1 MSWFGLGGSST
12 PKEEPVSSYSD
23 SSFSSLDEQP
33 STNYTSAVSS
43 SGGTS
48 VNDIIMEEQQKVL
61 VQQAIAK
68 ITAIAWDKCSAAK
81 PDTSLS
87 SSEVTC
93 MQNVASSYLDSSMF
107 IIRKLNGGR

>member
-12 PKEEPVSSYSD
+12 PKEEPVPTYSD
-23 SSFSSLDEQP
+23 SSFTTLDEQP
-33 STNYTSAVSS
+33 SSQYTPAVSS

-87 SSEVTC
+87 STEVSC
-93 MQNVASSYLDSSMF
+93 MQNVASSYLDASMF
-107 IIRKLNGGR
+107 IVRKLGGGR